1 VHNDLCLL
9 DKANKKWRLECEES
23 NMKSEIYKAIS
34 LDTLLPQTLPGVALF
49 IKTANNYVLYKARGL
64 PFTEIDKKRLI
75 KNRVEELYVYSG
87 ELSDYNKYVESNLGK
102 YLHDVSLTVNKRQE
116 ILCKTSVNYVNE
128 LFDSH
133 PNSIQQNMGRCKHLV
148 RYIINEKL
156 SASVLMETLGG
167 LVKHSNYTYVHSI
180 QVCLYSIA
188 LHSSIFEL
196 NEEDLIDIGVG
207 SVFHDYGKKYIPV
220 EILEKPAKLTPA
232 EYQEIKNHCE
242 YGYDLL
248 KMLDVFSPISLDI
261 VKSHHEKMDGK
272 GYPQGLN
279 GNGISESAR
288 IVAIADVYSALTTN
302 RSYRDALDKDSAL
315 DIMFNE
321 MKGAFDVHYLNVF
334 SAMLSE

>member
-1 VHNDLCLL
+1 
-9 DKANKKWRLECEES
+9 
-23 NMKSEIYKAIS
+23 MKSEIYKAIS

-49 IKTANNYVLYKARGL
+49 IKHAGHYVLYKARGL
-64 PFTEIDKKRLI
+64 SFTEKDKERLI
-75 KNRVEELYVYSG
+75 ESKVDELYIYSG
-87 ELSDYNKYVESNLGK
+87 ELSDYNKYVESNLSK
-102 YLHDVSLTVNKRQE
+102 YLNDVNLTVKKRQE

-133 PNSIQQNMGRCKHLV
+133 PSSIQQNMGRCRQLV
-148 RYIINEKL
+148 RYILNEKL

-180 QVCLYSIA
+180 QVSLYSIA

-196 NEEDLIDIGVG
+196 NEDDLIDIGVG

-220 EILEKPAKLTPA
+220 ELLEKPAKLTAA
-232 EYQEIKNHCE
+232 EFQELKKHCE

-248 KMLDVFSPISLDI
+248 KMIDAFSPISLDI
-261 VKSHHEKMDGK
+261 VKSHHEKMNGK
-272 GYPQGLN
+272 GYPEGLN
-279 GNGISESAR
+279 GNDITESSK

-321 MKGAFDVHYLNVF
+321 MEGSFDVGYLSVF